1 MLSSVVMPLNV
12 AVVVLVAGGWAAG
25 RLVRRAGLPGVLG
38 MVGWGVVVGTVLGGL
53 LPPALFAVAPFLTS
67 FALIV
72 ILLRAGLGINRTTLA
87 TTGRTAILMAFIPG
101 VLEGV
106 VLTPT
111 IWVLFDFPW
120 PVAALTAFMIAAVS
134 PAVVV
139 PSMLYLKD
147 NGYGKVNEVPTIILA
162 GASVDDVVAIAVFT
176 FFLQTAISGPVQITR
191 AVLSIPMS
199 LILGIVPGVVGG
211 YFLVR
216 FFRRHYESI
225 RATEKALIVLMLSLL
240 LVQVGDWV
248 HSAAL
253 LGVMTVGFILLEYE
267 ERVAHEIADKL
278 GKVWV
283 IAEIILFVLIGISL
297 EPAVAFEAGLRGTLA
312 ILVGL
317 VARSVGV
324 LIATMNSPLSRGER
338 LFCVIAYLPKATVQ
352 AALGG
357 VALSRGIAG
366 GEAILALAVLAIVLT
381 APLGLIGINLLG
393 PHLLPGGSGDP
404 EAVTDEM

>member
-1 MLSSVVMPLNV
+1 MPLNI
-12 AVVVLVAGGWAAG
+12 AVVLLLGGGWAFG
-25 RLVRRAGLPGVLG
+25 RLARRMALPGVLG
-38 MVGWGVVVGTVLGGL
+38 MVVWGILMGRAFGDL
-53 LPPALFAVAPFLTS
+53 LPPTLFAVAPFLTS

-87 TTGRTAILMAFIPG
+87 ATGRTAGLMAFIPG
-101 VLEGV
+101 IMEGA

-111 IWVLFDFPW
+111 FRLLFGFPW

-147 NGYGKVNEVPTIILA
+147 NGYGSANEVPTIILA

-176 FFLQTAISGPVQITR
+176 FFLQTAISGPADMTNAIL
-191 AVLSIPMS
+191 AIPLS
-199 LILGIVPGVVGG
+199 LILGVVPGLIGG
-211 YFLVR
+211 YLLVR

-225 RATEKALIVLMLSLL
+225 RATEKALIVLMLAVL

-248 HSAAL
+248 HSASL

-267 ERVAHEIADKL
+267 ERVAHEIAAKL

-283 IAEIILFVLIGISL
+283 IAEIILFVLIGISVD
-297 EPAVAFEAGLRGTLA
+297 PAVAMGAGLRGALA
-312 ILVGL
+312 IAVGI

-324 LIATMNSPLSRGER
+324 WLATIKSPLSPAER
-338 LFCVIAYLPKATVQ
+338 LFCVIAYVPKATVQ

-366 GEAILALAVLAIVLT
+366 GEEILALAVLAIVLT

-393 PHLLPGGSGDP
+393 PRLLPGGCGDP
-404 EAVTDEM
+404 DAVTDEM

>member
-38 MVGWGVVVGTVLGGL
+38 MVGWGVVVGTVLRGL

-176 FFLQTAISGPVQITR
+176 FFLPTAISGPVQITR